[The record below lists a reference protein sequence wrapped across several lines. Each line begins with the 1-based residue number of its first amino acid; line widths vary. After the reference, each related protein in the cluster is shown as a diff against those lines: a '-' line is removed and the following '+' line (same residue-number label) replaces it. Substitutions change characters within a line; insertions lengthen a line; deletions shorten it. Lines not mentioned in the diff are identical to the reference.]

1 MAMTNAERMKKYREK
16 LKKDK
21 VKYQEMK
28 AKNRIRN
35 NSIRPKLT
43 GASLAQFRNKNKL
56 RQKKFRE
63 NKKNNLNNQP
73 SVKNSSFK
81 SRQSFGKA
89 LKKVNSSLPQCDKK
103 KKVVI
108 QHLAQSVGL
117 IPKPTHQRSTIQ
129 LGDKLKTDIY
139 NFYVRDDISYQLPGK
154 RDTVVA
160 KKDDGSKVTYQK
172 RILLNNLRENYELF
186 MEENKTISLSR
197 SSFADLRP
205 PFVVPKA
212 ALAHRNCLCLY
223 HENVCLLLKSLDKY
237 VDGNFCDSLDSFTNS
252 LVCDTSN
259 EECMFRRCLL
269 CKDFFTEKIQENILN
284 KDDEAKWSQWL
295 NENGRAIKKEFS
307 GSVTEAVLSL
317 KTKVEHFLFH
327 VYIKREQSKYFEKLK
342 EQVTDEKILLQVD
355 FAENFN
361 MKEQDEIQ
369 KAHWNSTPL
378 SIFTAFVWSKNGN
391 FSFALPSL
399 DVTHSKFVVD
409 AALNLILNHI
419 ETILPNVKEVH
430 CFSDGAASQFKQRFH
445 FRNLIEIATNHD
457 IQLSWHF
464 FATSHGKGVVDGI
477 GGVVKRLVWSAVLA
491 GQVCRSAED
500 FIKIAKKKTNKI
512 TFFEIT
518 GNDIENS
525 KTKLENIFQRAK
537 TVPETLKLHSVKVV
551 DKDTLEFRNYSTCSQ
566 KKTIKYL

>member
-1 MAMTNAERMKKYREK
+1 M
-16 LKKDK
+16 
-21 VKYQEMK
+21 
-28 AKNRIRN
+28 
-35 NSIRPKLT
+35 
-43 GASLAQFRNKNKL
+43 
-56 RQKKFRE
+56 
-63 NKKNNLNNQP
+63 
-73 SVKNSSFK
+73 
-81 SRQSFGKA
+81 
-89 LKKVNSSLPQCDKK
+89 K

-108 QHLAQSVGL
+108 QHLAQNVGL
-117 IPKPTHQRSTIQ
+117 IPKPTHQRSTLQ
-129 LGDKLKTDIY
+129 LSDKLKTDIH

-154 RDTVVA
+154 RDTVVV

-186 MEENKTISLSR
+186 IEENKTISLSH
-197 SSFADLRP
+197 SSFAHLRP

-237 VDGNFCDSLDSFTNS
+237 VAGNFCASLELFTDS
-252 LVCDTSN
+252 LVCDTNN
-259 EECMFRRCLL
+259 EECMFGRCSL
-269 CKDFFTEKIQENILN
+269 CEDFFTKKIQENISN
-284 KDDEAKWSQWL
+284 KDDEISWSQWM
-295 NENGRAIKKEFS
+295 NENGRAVKKELL
-307 GSVTEAVLSL
+307 GNVAEGVLLL
-317 KTKVEHFLFH
+317 KSKVEYFLFH

-378 SIFTAFVWSKNGN
+378 SIFTAFIWSKNEN

-399 DVTHSKFVVD
+399 DVTHDKFVVD
-409 AALNLILNHI
+409 PALNIILNHI
-419 ETILPNVKEVH
+419 ETTLPNVKEVH

-445 FRNLIEIATNHD
+445 FRNLIENANDHN

-477 GGVVKRLVWSAVLA
+477 GGVVKRLVWSAILA
-491 GQVCRSAED
+491 GQVFRSVED

-512 TFFEIT
+512 ILFEIT
-518 GNDIENS
+518 KSDIDNS
-525 KTKLENIFQRAK
+525 KAKLENIFQRVK
-537 TVPETLKLHSVKVV
+537 TVSETLKLHSVKVV
-551 DKDTLEFRNYSTCSQ
+551 DKNTLEFRNYSTCSQ
-566 KKTIKYL
+566 KKDIKYL